1 MKNHEQLNPYYPIFL
16 NISGK
21 RCVVVGGGQVAHRKI
36 RTLLEH
42 NADVQ
47 VISPD
52 LCPELG
58 QLAESGKIEVL
69 HRDYRAGDLRKA
81 FIAVA
86 ATNDSD
92 INLEIVKE
100 ARKNAV
106 LVNIVDDAE
115 NSDFILPS
123 HIHRGDLTIAISTA
137 GKSPALARKIK
148 TKLEKDFGDEYAS
161 LTLLINEVRT
171 EIKRQG
177 IKVSSDDWEEA
188 LDLDLLLNQVRS
200 GNNEKAKAIL
210 LSNLERRRK

>member
-123 HIHRGDLTIAISTA
+123 HIHRGDFAIAISTA
-137 GKSPALARKIK
+137 GKSPALTRKIK
-148 TKLEKDFGDEYAS
+148 TKLEEDFGDEYAS

>member
-137 GKSPALARKIK
+137 GKSPALTRKIK

>member
-137 GKSPALARKIK
+137 GKSPALTRKIK
-148 TKLEKDFGDEYAS
+148 NKLEEDFGDEYAS